1 MSKEVLYEPLKELAD
16 GVCPLLFVFP
26 FNLNDLL
33 QFPAYLEKPPA
44 PLSAEDR
51 TRYEN
56 QYVCVKKV
64 ITIFEASTY
73 DDANVECNKQVV
85 DLMGEV
91 SG

>member
-1 MSKEVLYEPLKELAD
+1 MAYVYH
-16 GVCPLLFVFP
+16 CCVFANNANP
-26 FNLNDLL
+26 L
-33 QFPAYLEKPPA
+33 QFPTYLEKPPA

-56 QYVCVKKV
+56 QFACVKKV

-73 DDANVECNKQVV
+73 DDANAECSKHVV

-91 SG
+91 SSSCLNCI